1 MGIERSGGGGRGEER
16 NNESRKSKRRQRRS
30 SPVQRLYD
38 TCNEVFADCGPGIVP
53 SPDKVQKL
61 ASFLGIQSFNHFA
74 SFILLYTFYITKG
87 EILHIVFNF
96 IQCIYQD
103 RGLFDTN
110 HRTRV
115 MIIINYTCVYVCD
128 MCRSKLPGEVHRV

>member
-87 EILHIVFNF
+87 EILPLYLILSNVFTKIEVCLILIIV
-96 IQCIYQD
+96 
-103 RGLFDTN
+103 
-110 HRTRV
+110 H
-115 MIIINYTCVYVCD
+115 VC
-128 MCRSKLPGEVHRV
+128 